1 MDKETREILKK
12 YVKDCLNK
20 GYHKD
25 AIIEHIEKKGFD
37 RDEIEEIVHLTRHKD
52 HHQFF
57 TKLLLLLVP
66 FVILSLAHFIFDI
79 NIPVAIF
86 IIALAFALLAILAID
101 KDGKRMLFLI
111 LASFFVAEITLIK
124 YNIEIGLSLY
134 SIFLAFLILSLI
146 FRRFILEVKEALFIT
161 GIIPLMR
168 LLGALLPLENLS
180 FLSRIIGVYSVLLI
194 VTFIIFKNLNLKKI
208 SGKDYMS
215 FLPLAIIL
223 GIVLGWIEFQILSPS
238 PVFEHLNLKTI
249 LLGLGIMG
257 LTGVA
262 EEFIFRGLMQN
273 HFLSIFNIAT
283 TILLT
288 NLIFMFMH
296 LIWLNYLEL
305 IFVFVVGSLC
315 GIIYYKTNNLILVS
329 VLHAMINFSLFV
341 LSPVLIG

>member
-12 YVKDCLNK
+12 YVKDCLNR
-20 GYHKD
+20 GYHKKE
-25 AIIEHIEKKGFD
+25 IIDYIEKRGFD
-37 RDEIEEIVHLTRHKD
+37 RDEIEDMLHLMHHKD

-57 TKLLLLLVP
+57 IKLLLLLVP

-79 NIPVAIF
+79 SIPAMVF

-111 LASFFVAEITLIK
+111 LGAFFVAEITLIK
-124 YNIEIGLSLY
+124 YNIEIGLVLY
-134 SIFLAFLILSLI
+134 SVFLAFLVLSLI
-146 FRRFILEVKEALFIT
+146 FRKFRLEVKEALFIT

-168 LLGALLPLENLS
+168 LLGALLPLEKLS
-180 FLSRIIGVYSVLLI
+180 FLSRIVGVYSILII

-208 SGKDYMS
+208 SSKDYIG

-223 GIVLGWIEFQILSPS
+223 GLVFGWIEFQILRPA
-238 PVFEHLNLKTI
+238 PVFGSLNILTV

-257 LTGVA
+257 LTGLA

-273 HFLSIFNIAT
+273 HFLRIFNIAT

-288 NLIFMFMH
+288 NLIFVFMH

-305 IFVFVVGSLC
+305 IFVFAVGSLC
-315 GIIYYKTNNLILVS
+315 GIIYYHTKNLVLVS
-329 VLHAMINFSLFV
+329 FLHGMINFSLFV
-341 LSPVLIG
+341 LSPILIR